1 MSRPIVPDFAR
12 AELRDNPESEYAK
25 RISKQI
31 ESWRVLRDGQRA
43 IDDLMMPIVHW
54 LDKQLKRLTK

>member
-1 MSRPIVPDFAR
+1 MNRPIVPDFAR
-12 AELRDNPESEYAK
+12 AELRGNPESEYAK

-43 IDDLMMPIVHW
+43 IDDLMMPIIKW
-54 LDKQLKRLTK
+54 LDKQLKRFSR